1 MHPIERLRYVARSD
15 GAGAAILVRE
25 TALALCDMAFDPQSL
40 VLACRRIV
48 ERHPTTAQ
56 LWWLCAHVLTAADP
70 FERARELAL
79 VVERDDTPGH
89 LDDALPDDAAVVIV
103 GWPSTTVRCLAQRGD
118 ATMLVVDSHG
128 EGEALVDRLH
138 HAEIAAEMVPAECV
152 GAAIA
157 QCDAVVVEALAT
169 GAGAV
174 LAVGASR
181 GVVETARTLGKP
193 TMLVAGVGTRMP
205 DVMWQ
210 GMLAALGMPDDWRAG
225 LDVIE
230 VSRFTRVI
238 GPHGATDAAS
248 ASFADAL
255 APECPAASELLRR
268 SAI

>member
-56 LWWLCAHVLTAADP
+56 LWWLCAHVLTAADS

-89 LDDALPDDAAVVIV
+89 LDDSLPDAAAVVIV
-103 GWPSTTVRCLAQRGD
+103 GWPFTTVKCLVQRGD

-128 EGEALVDRLH
+128 EGEALVERLH
-138 HAEIAAEMVPAECV
+138 DADIAAELVPFECLA
-152 GAAIA
+152 AAIA
-157 QCDAVVVEALAT
+157 QCDIVVVEALA
-169 GAGAV
+169 AGPASA
-174 LAVGASR
+174 LAVGGSR
-181 GVVETARTLGKP
+181 GVVETARAHGKP
-193 TMLVAGVGTRMP
+193 TWLVTGAGTRLP
-205 DVMWQ
+205 SVLWE
-210 GMLAALGMPDDWRAG
+210 GMCAALQLDTDWQAG
-225 LDVIE
+225 LDVID
-230 VSRFTRVI
+230 VARFTRVI
-238 GPHGATDAAS
+238 GPSGASDDTTVA
-248 ASFADAL
+248 FT
-255 APECPAASELLRR
+255 PECPTTSELLRR